1 MRSFPPLLGALVG
14 TLADQRARLGALAR
28 RASAGGDEELLHDVR
43 VALRRTATV
52 ARVTRRV
59 LGPWDG
65 DAVRERAGTM
75 RRSLSPLRTAE
86 VCRAFLS
93 ERFAEDPVLG
103 PRARRLALLLFPP
116 PGGGRPP
123 IRASDL
129 HALARL
135 LRDRQAA
142 LVAVPARD
150 ELEREIEKRVGR
162 RVESLEKELRAVL
175 PPTRETVHAARIA
188 AKGLRY
194 ALEFAGPF
202 VSAEETVL
210 PALRTY
216 QDVAGTAHDRL
227 EVAAAVRSRHD
238 RARGGARARLAP
250 LLPPLEEDLRLALE
264 EAIRKG
270 EELRGLLKTARPR
283 WRGPAVPG

>member
-1 MRSFPPLLGALVG
+1 MRSYPPLLGALVG

-65 DAVRERAGTM
+65 DAVRARAGTM
-75 RRSLSPLRTAE
+75 RRALSPLRTAE
-86 VCRAFLS
+86 VCRVFLS
-93 ERFAEDPVLG
+93 DRFAEDPVLG
-103 PRARRLALLLFPP
+103 PRARRIAGLLFPA

-135 LRDRQAA
+135 LRDRQAI
-142 LVAVPARD
+142 LTEVPARD

-162 RVESLEKELRAVL
+162 RVEALEKVLRDVL

-202 VSAEETVL
+202 VSEAEAVL
-210 PALRTY
+210 PALRLY
-216 QDVAGTAHDRL
+216 QDVAGTAHDRI
-227 EVAAAVRSRHD
+227 EVADAVRGRHD

-250 LLPPLEEDLRLALE
+250 LLPPLEEDVALAVA
-264 EAIRKG
+264 EAIRDG
-270 EELRGLLKTARPR
+270 EELRLLLKTRRPR
-283 WRGPAVPG
+283 WRGAVIPG